1 MTLRHPSAT
10 PAHSSTL
17 TRLNSERPRPTSG
30 SVSADGKAQKA
41 SFYKRPS
48 KAIEM
53 GGGFFIPGLEGY
65 RLRLAT
71 ALLVFALLVLNRFP
85 GYDPTQS
92 QLTSEVIGAGA
103 AVVLLAQALVE
114 KVITDA
120 AARADDLGDFDVV
133 QESSSSSSQA
143 AASAGPRRGA
153 AGILEECPGIAE
165 AGAEDDAR
173 WAGYALS
180 ENLGAPAAAL
190 LHQEKGLL
198 YRRLPAAKAAGE
210 GVGPAA
216 TEVGQALAQ
225 TLPKSVR
232 RAYGMG
238 DALAPWGGAGGS
250 VAKGLAVVLGLP
262 QAEGVVVVR
271 VGDKAVLAVAP
282 PAGGIMREQAMWVE
296 RAAALLEQAGLG
308 K

>member
-1 MTLRHPSAT
+1 M
-10 PAHSSTL
+10 PAARSYST
-17 TRLNSERPRPTSG
+17 TRLHSERPRPTSG
-30 SVSADGKAQKA
+30 SVSADGKVQKA

-71 ALLVFALLVLNRFP
+71 AALVFVLLVLNRFP
-85 GYDPTQS
+85 GYDPSAS
-92 QLTSEVIGAGA
+92 QFTSEAIGAGA

-120 AARADDLGDFDVV
+120 AARPDDDDDDLVDVA
-133 QESSSSSSQA
+133 QA
-143 AASAGPRRGA
+143 AAGASSTAASGRGSVA
-153 AGILEECPGIAE
+153 STLEECPGIA
-165 AGAEDDAR
+165 AASGAEDDAR
-173 WAGYALS
+173 WAGYALF
-180 ENLGAPAAAL
+180 ENLGTPAAAL
-190 LHQEKGLL
+190 LHGEKGLL
-198 YRRLPAAKAAGE
+198 YRRLPAAKAGGDGAS
-210 GVGPAA
+210 VGSAA

-225 TLPKSVR
+225 TLPRSVR

-250 VAKGLAVVLGLP
+250 VAEGLARVLGLP

-271 VGDKAVLAVAP
+271 VGEKAVLAVAP
-282 PAGGIMREQAMWVE
+282 PVGGIMREQAVWVE
-296 RAAALLEQAGLG
+296 RAAALLEQSELG
-308 K
+308 N